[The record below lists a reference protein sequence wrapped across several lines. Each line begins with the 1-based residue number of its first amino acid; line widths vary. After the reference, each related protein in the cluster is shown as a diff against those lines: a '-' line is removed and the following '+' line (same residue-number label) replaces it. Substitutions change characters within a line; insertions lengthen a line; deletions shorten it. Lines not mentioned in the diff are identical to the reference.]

1 MAIAIANIAGRSD
14 VMEPVMGSFYS

>member
-14 VMEPVMGSFYS
+14 VMEQVMGSFYS